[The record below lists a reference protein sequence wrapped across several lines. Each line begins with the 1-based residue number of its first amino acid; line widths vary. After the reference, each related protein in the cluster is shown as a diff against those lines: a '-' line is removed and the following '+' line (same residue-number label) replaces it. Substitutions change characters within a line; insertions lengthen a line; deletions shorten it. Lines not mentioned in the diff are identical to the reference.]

1 MNKGLSKVIDITRS
15 LKESPTMSVG
25 DSGYTNSATASG
37 PVSGYDVALPLP
49 DLSQDYQTPGESG
62 LAKYRFSNVY
72 PVEKVTE
79 KNIDSMVDASNEYL
93 QLADKGNQRNAEER
107 INRIR
112 QMFKSLRE
120 EAGASGPTMSVG
132 DGGYTGKANAS
143 GPAAGYD
150 PVIGIIDRRNK
161 KQKNYP
167 KKYVQM
173 YRDMQKGNK
182 LKSVMT

>member
-25 DSGYTNSATASG
+25 DGGYTNSATAGG
-37 PVSGYDVALPLP
+37 PVSGYDAPLPLP
-49 DLSQDYQTPGESG
+49 TLDQDYQTPGESG

-93 QLADKGNQRNAEER
+93 QLADKENQRNAEER

-120 EAGASGPTMSVG
+120 EAGPTMSVG

-143 GPAAGYD
+143 GPVAGYD
-150 PVIGIIDRRNK
+150 PVIGRIDRRTK

-167 KKYVQM
+167 KLYVQM
-173 YRDMQKGNK
+173 YQDIMKGK
-182 LKSVMT
+182 RLKSVMT